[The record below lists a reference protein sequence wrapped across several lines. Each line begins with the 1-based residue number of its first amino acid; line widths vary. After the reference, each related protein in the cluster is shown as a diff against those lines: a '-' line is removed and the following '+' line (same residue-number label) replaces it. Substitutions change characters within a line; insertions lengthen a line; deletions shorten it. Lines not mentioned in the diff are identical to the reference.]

1 MLRPWEREKL
11 EKMRRES
18 EPERPVLR
26 VPAPERRPEPNMEDP
41 EQTTPARGVAILDFT
56 L

>member
-11 EKMRRES
+11 EELRRERES
-18 EPERPVLR
+18 ERPVLR
-26 VPAPERRPEPNMEDP
+26 VPAPDRCPEPNREHP
-41 EQTTPARGVAILDFT
+41 EEAPARGVAILDFT